1 MKRLVSFG
9 QVKWNYP
16 LSNLTSFKIGG
27 QAKAVVWV
35 NHEVCLKR
43 LLFYL
48 KENGY
53 SYYILGQGTNVLV
66 KDHGYPGI
74 IIKLGPSFARL
85 EILLKEKNAIYL
97 KAGGSIK
104 LSKLLMASL
113 RCGWGGLEYLVG
125 VPGTLGGAIASNAG
139 AFEHN
144 IEENIID
151 IKAITQKGEI
161 RWYPKNVLRFGCR
174 TANLPLGT
182 LILEAHLR
190 LVPSAYKKIKT
201 KMHFYFQQKQSK
213 QPLNL
218 PSAGCVFKNPKEAA
232 AGKLIEDAGLKGYQI
247 GNAKISEKHANFIV
261 NLGGAKATDVLA
273 LMELAQN
280 KVFQKT
286 GIFLEPEI
294 KII

>member
-1 MKRLVSFG
+1 MRKLLSFG
-9 QVKWNYP
+9 QVKWDYP

-35 NHEVCLKR
+35 NHEVCLKK
-43 LLFYL
+43 LLSYL
-48 KENGY
+48 KEDGY
-53 SYYILGQGTNVLV
+53 PYYILGQGTNVLV

-74 IIKLGPSFARL
+74 IIKLGLGFTKL
-85 EILLKEKNAIYL
+85 QILLREKNAIYL
-97 KAGGSIK
+97 KAGGGIK
-104 LSKLLMASL
+104 LSRLLVASL

-125 VPGTLGGAIASNAG
+125 IPGSLGGAIVSNAG
-139 AFEHN
+139 AFDHN

-151 IKAITQKGEI
+151 IKAITQEGGVK
-161 RWYPKNVLRFGCR
+161 WFSKKLLRFGHR
-174 TANLPLGT
+174 TTNLPLGT
-182 LILEAHLR
+182 LILEAHIKV
-190 LVPSAYKKIKT
+190 VPSTYKRIKT
-201 KMHFYFQQKQSK
+201 KMHLYFQQKKSK
-213 QPLNL
+213 QPLNM
-218 PSAGCVFKNPKEAA
+218 PSAGCVFKNPIEAP

-261 NLGGAKATDVLA
+261 NLGGAKADHVLA

-280 KVFQKT
+280 KVFQRT